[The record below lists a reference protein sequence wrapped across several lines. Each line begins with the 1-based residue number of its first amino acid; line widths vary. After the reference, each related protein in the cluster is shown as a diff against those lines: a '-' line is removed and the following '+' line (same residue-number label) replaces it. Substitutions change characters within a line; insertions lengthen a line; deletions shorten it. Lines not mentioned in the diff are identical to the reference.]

1 MYPGDVTDNGGP
13 GDAAAPPPGPL
24 ETSGASPG
32 VRFGSARRPEDA
44 TEVVLSDW
52 AGPLGLL
59 LSMIEARRLD
69 VLTVPLGALAGA
81 YLEALASLEGDRI
94 TNISSFVAVASQL
107 ILIKSRAMLP
117 RRPDQGGPGAMPDDG
132 PDPEVALRE
141 RLLLYRAYRDAGVAL
156 QEIAT
161 ERVGIFRREPAT
173 ALATAIAGARA
184 PDAPP
189 LDPALLGAA
198 LVKLAAVVAPP
209 EVPPEV
215 MRRSVT
221 LGERAAI
228 LRAAL
233 DAVPSVVLQDLLRDV
248 RDRVVL
254 AVTFLALLELI
265 KRREIVVEQG
275 TPFGPITARR
285 ATRAELEAA
294 GVATDDLAAPID
306 ESMAGFR

>member
-1 MYPGDVTDNGGP
+1 MQVSHTLEGQNLG
-13 GDAAAPPPGPL
+13 AAPATRPAVRA
-24 ETSGASPG
+24 TASPE
-32 VRFGSARRPEDA
+32 VRFGAARRPEDA

-59 LSMIEARRLD
+59 LSLIEARRLD

-81 YLEALASLEGDRI
+81 YLEALASLDEDRI

-117 RRPDQGGPGAMPDDG
+117 RRAAPDAPDALPDEG
-132 PDPEVALRE
+132 MDPEAELRE
-141 RLLLYRAYRDAGVAL
+141 RLLLYRAYRDAGVLL
-156 QEIAT
+156 QAVAT

-189 LDPALLGAA
+189 LDPGLLTAA
-198 LVKLAAVVAPP
+198 LARLAAVGAPPVAPP
-209 EVPPEV
+209 EVI
-215 MRRSVT
+215 RRSIT
-221 LGERAAI
+221 LGQRAAV

-233 DAVPSVVLQDLLRDV
+233 DAAPSIVLQDILRDV
-248 RDRVVL
+248 RDRVVV
-254 AVTFLALLELI
+254 AVTFLAMLELM
-265 KRREIVVEQG
+265 KRREIVVEQSA
-275 TPFGPITARR
+275 PFGPITARR
-285 ATRAELEAA
+285 TTRAELTAA
-294 GVATDDLAAPID
+294 GVGDKDLSAPLD